1 MKIWRN
7 MRCKYGETQWNSTPV
22 FCIITARWN
31 YISHIAFTNL
41 VMNNRN
47 ISPIFWSS
55 TVRFLHCWLGSTV
68 LLIILIL
75 ITYQSQTNNVIVLF
89 KYSTILF
96 RLERCFGYAV
106 KAKKKIINCALP
118 VGSSNGYSRVKGRS
132 SFKLNLRLNS
142 KYTSHKSFKPM
153 ALVIWYSVMLFLAT
167 VIGYKKITM
176 LWFKTWAQLVIGL
189 TGKWAVQSR
198 RICCEDNQ
206 CYVQVIKVTLWSPAE
221 TETTVGDI
229 LVLHACRHNGTYSTI
244 CTHYLLFV
252 CPPWKQVYCQMRP
265 IKHR

>member
-55 TVRFLHCWLGSTV
+55 KVRFLHCWLGSTV

-106 KAKKKIINCALP
+106 KAKNKSSTALCQWAAVMVI
-118 VGSSNGYSRVKGRS
+118 VGSKVGPH
-132 SFKLNLRLNS
+132 LNWIWDSTQNIPHINLLNR
-142 KYTSHKSFKPM
+142 
-153 ALVIWYSVMLFLAT
+153 W
-167 VIGYKKITM
+167 
-176 LWFKTWAQLVIGL
+176 
-189 TGKWAVQSR
+189 
-198 RICCEDNQ
+198 
-206 CYVQVIKVTLWSPAE
+206 LWSF
-221 TETTVGDI
+221 DI
-229 LVLHACRHNGTYSTI
+229 L
-244 CTHYLLFV
+244 
-252 CPPWKQVYCQMRP
+252 
-265 IKHR
+265 